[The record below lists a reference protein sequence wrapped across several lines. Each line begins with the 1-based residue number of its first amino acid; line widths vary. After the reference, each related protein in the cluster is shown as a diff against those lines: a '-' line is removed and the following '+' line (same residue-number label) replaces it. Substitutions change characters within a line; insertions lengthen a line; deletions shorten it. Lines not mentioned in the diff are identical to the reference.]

1 VVEGLIEVS
10 SIVIFHRSIIA
21 TLRFM
26 DFGEYLGR
34 AQEAETLAE
43 TETYGW
49 LFVNVVPLLY
59 NKKKVERQ
67 LKIEEWLDLYQLT
80 RELGI
85 ADVADLSARRSA
97 INYVI

>member
-1 VVEGLIEVS
+1 
-10 SIVIFHRSIIA
+10 
-21 TLRFM
+21 
-26 DFGEYLGR
+26 
-34 AQEAETLAE
+34 
-43 TETYGW
+43 
-49 LFVNVVPLLY
+49 VNVVPLLY